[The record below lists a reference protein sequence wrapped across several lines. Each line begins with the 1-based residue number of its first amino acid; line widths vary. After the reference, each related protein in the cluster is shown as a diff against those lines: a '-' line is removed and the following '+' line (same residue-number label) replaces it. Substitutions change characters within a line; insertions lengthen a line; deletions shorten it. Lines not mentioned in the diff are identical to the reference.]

1 MYNMH
6 STHKIAYV
14 YKLIE
19 ILNLVACIF
28 ASVVQHEKH
37 GGGFMQSYNAQSIE
51 ILNFQSTEFVACVC
65 VCVYVSVSCRA
76 YVFKNIGMPRL
87 FTFYISCYDYDSI
100 LYLYVLQWEIN

>member
-1 MYNMH
+1 MH

-51 ILNFQSTEFVACVC
+51 ILNFQSTEFVACVFVC
-65 VCVYVSVSCRA
+65 VCLCFGIVLSVCIQKHWHAS
-76 YVFKNIGMPRL
+76 I
-87 FTFYISCYDYDSI
+87 IHI
-100 LYLYVLQWEIN
+100 LYHVMIMTVYCTCMYYSGK